1 MRPGQ
6 RLRGGMLVR
15 ASAPRR
21 VGVVLGVLV
30 LVGLVAPS
38 SARADRRELYVLLGY
53 EAGVGHHQ
61 VPVAGDAAATQY
73 ADALDVTAYYGVS
86 NSLHVGGRLRLSS
99 SSNLRF
105 SGVAV
110 AKDDGSTVTG
120 DVFVDDRSLD
130 VGGVVLWR
138 VDTGYS
144 LAPVLELGAGL
155 AVHEYR
161 NISHYPA
168 GGGIVALASTSEAVA
183 YGSGTVLVEYRF
195 RDRWLATTGVGVQV
209 EGGRTPWSLLV
220 PFRVG
225 MIW

>member
-1 MRPGQ
+1 
-6 RLRGGMLVR
+6 VR
-15 ASAPRR
+15 ASARR
-21 VGVVLGVLV
+21 CLLVVVGVLA
-30 LVGLVAPS
+30 LVGLGAPRA
-38 SARADRRELYVLLGY
+38 ARADRRELYTLLGY

-61 VPVAGDAAATQY
+61 VPIAGDAAATQY
-73 ADALDVTAYYGVS
+73 AGALELTAYYGVS

-99 SSNLRF
+99 SADLRF
-105 SGVAV
+105 SGVAM
-110 AKDDGSTVTG
+110 AKEDGSTVSG
-120 DVFVDDRSLD
+120 DVFVDDRSMD
-130 VGGVVLWR
+130 IGGIVLWR
-138 VDTGYS
+138 VYTGYP
-144 LAPVLELGAGL
+144 LAPVFELGAGL

-161 NISHYPA
+161 NISQYPA
-168 GGGIVALASTSEAVA
+168 GGGAVALASTSEAVA